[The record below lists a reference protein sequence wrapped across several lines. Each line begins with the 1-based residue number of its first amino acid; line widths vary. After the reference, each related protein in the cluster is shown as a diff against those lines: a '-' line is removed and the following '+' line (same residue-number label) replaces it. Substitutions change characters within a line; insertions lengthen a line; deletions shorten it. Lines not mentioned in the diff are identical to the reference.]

1 MFRVSNETSA
11 GNIIS
16 TADYSDNHWLQAKV
30 PGTVLNNLVMN
41 KKYPEPY
48 YGLNNKVTLKAIP
61 DIHDAGRDFYRYWF
75 RRSFTVDP
83 KLKGKTLWLELEGI
97 NYIAHIWVNGK
108 HIGDMKGMFRPGV
121 FDVTNII
128 SYNRENVIAID
139 VEPVEFPGTYE
150 TVKNENV
157 VLKENRNGGNG
168 EIGKDV
174 TMLMSIGWDFT
185 FSDGIRDRNTG
196 IWRDINLISTGDISL
211 NHPFVRANLSKP
223 DYSKADITVSVD
235 VRNNSSK
242 FQKVSISGEF
252 PGTSLKFEKLVELKA
267 KEFKTLVFDVSEFN
281 QLQLMNPRL
290 WWPVNKGEQF
300 LYTVNLKA
308 SVKGTV
314 SDELTEKFGIR
325 EITSHTNTPDGSRVF
340 YVNGKPLFVRGSNW
354 IPEAMLRT
362 SPERMEAEMRYT
374 QQSGINMLRLWGGG
388 ISESNQFFELCDKYG
403 ILVWHEFWMT
413 GDTKAP
419 SDKDLYFKNVRETI
433 LRIRNHPSLAYYV
446 SSNEQESV
454 LDIKPI
460 LSEFDDTRGYQHQSE
475 CCGVH
480 DGSPYKYE
488 NPMQYYDNTASDR
501 GSRIDGFCP
510 EYGTVST
517 PTIECLRE
525 MMDDKDIWP
534 VNTEVWKYLD
544 GNGFHN
550 MTTKYQNAIQQFGI
564 PKNAED
570 MALKGQLVGAT
581 AYRSVWENWNYNK
594 FGAGDRFA
602 SGVLF
607 WYHNSP
613 ARQVCSRMWDWSL
626 EPNAALYVTQNA
638 LEPLHAQF
646 DFIKNTVSVYNDQ
659 LKEFT
664 NISVVAEVYNLSS
677 SVVFTEKKSVN
688 VPADSVLN
696 DIFTIR
702 FPADISPVHFIKLNL
717 IDVNGNKLAE
727 TFYWRSTDIYKGPW
741 TTTGPLYGSFQELD
755 KLPETTVDIKTNA
768 EKKDGSWIVSVD
780 MKNATENLAFFI
792 RTKMIDKSGKLIR
805 PVVYSDNYL
814 SLTPGD
820 SKVITIELPGDIKVI
835 SDTFL
840 EVSGWNIKSFKYSFK
855 N

>member
-1 MFRVSNETSA
+1 
-11 GNIIS
+11 
-16 TADYSDNHWLQAKV
+16 
-30 PGTVLNNLVMN
+30 
-41 KKYPEPY
+41 
-48 YGLNNKVTLKAIP
+48 
-61 DIHDAGRDFYRYWF
+61 
-75 RRSFTVDP
+75 
-83 KLKGKTLWLELEGI
+83 
-97 NYIAHIWVNGK
+97 
-108 HIGDMKGMFRPGV
+108 
-121 FDVTNII
+121 
-128 SYNRENVIAID
+128 
-139 VEPVEFPGTYE
+139 
-150 TVKNENV
+150 
-157 VLKENRNGGNG
+157 
-168 EIGKDV
+168 
-174 TMLMSIGWDFT
+174 
-185 FSDGIRDRNTG
+185 
-196 IWRDINLISTGDISL
+196 
-211 NHPFVRANLSKP
+211 
-223 DYSKADITVSVD
+223 
-235 VRNNSSK
+235 
-242 FQKVSISGEF
+242 
-252 PGTSLKFEKLVELKA
+252 
-267 KEFKTLVFDVSEFN
+267 
-281 QLQLMNPRL
+281 
-290 WWPVNKGEQF
+290 
-300 LYTVNLKA
+300 
-308 SVKGTV
+308 
-314 SDELTEKFGIR
+314 
-325 EITSHTNTPDGSRVF
+325 
-340 YVNGKPLFVRGSNW
+340 
-354 IPEAMLRT
+354 
-362 SPERMEAEMRYT
+362 
-374 QQSGINMLRLWGGG
+374 
-388 ISESNQFFELCDKYG
+388 
-403 ILVWHEFWMT
+403 
-413 GDTKAP
+413 
-419 SDKDLYFKNVRETI
+419 
-433 LRIRNHPSLAYYV
+433 
-446 SSNEQESV
+446 
-454 LDIKPI
+454 
-460 LSEFDDTRGYQHQSE
+460 
-475 CCGVH
+475 
-480 DGSPYKYE
+480 
-488 NPMQYYDNTASDR
+488 
-501 GSRIDGFCP
+501 
-510 EYGTVST
+510 
-517 PTIECLRE
+517 
-525 MMDDKDIWP
+525 
-534 VNTEVWKYLD
+534 
-544 GNGFHN
+544 
-550 MTTKYQNAIQQFGI
+550 
-564 PKNAED
+564 